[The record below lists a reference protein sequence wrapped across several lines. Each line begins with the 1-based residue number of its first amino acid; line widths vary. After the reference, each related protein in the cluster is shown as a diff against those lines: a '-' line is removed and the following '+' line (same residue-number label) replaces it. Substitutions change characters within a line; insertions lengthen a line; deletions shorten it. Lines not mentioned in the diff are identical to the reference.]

1 MCILE
6 KNETMKNALIGFLT
20 LVTFQVFAQ
29 KPSVESL
36 KGAELAR
43 FNVMVAKDR
52 AGLEAVLHNDLT
64 YFHSSGASDNKD
76 SYIASIF
83 SGKSNYQ
90 SIEVV
95 ELLTRVYGKTGVN
108 TGIVNIMNINAE
120 GKATPLKLRFTD
132 VFVFESGRWQMVSWQ
147 STKLAN

>member
-1 MCILE
+1 
-6 KNETMKNALIGFLT
+6 MKNALLFFLV
-20 LVTFQVFAQ
+20 LVTFQIFAQ
-29 KPSVESL
+29 KPSVQSL
-36 KGAELAR
+36 KDAELGR
-43 FNVMVAKDR
+43 FKVMVAKDR
-52 AGLEAVLHNDLT
+52 AGLEAVLHKDLA

-90 SIEVV
+90 SIEAP
-95 ELLTRVYGKTGVN
+95 ELLTRVYGKTGIN
-108 TGIVNIMNINAE
+108 TGIVNIVTINAE
-120 GKATPLKLRFTD
+120 GKETPLKLRFTD